1 MNSRLAEGTTVNG
14 LDRREFLGR
23 CAGLAWLSRQEPP
36 PPPIP
41 LDLPLLGRLK
51 ARSPAEISASP
62 LSVGFETL
70 DRQLFDPGKAYPRL
84 AGLGAKWAR
93 CQTGWGRTER
103 QKGIYDF
110 AWLDEVVDT
119 LRKAGI
125 QPWFNLGYGNRLYT
139 PHSPDDFAVGW
150 APLNDDEAR
159 AGWVRFA
166 GRIAEHFRGRVRHWE
181 IWNEPNITNFWK
193 PRKPSPEDYV
203 ELVRITAPEIRRR
216 IPDAVIVGGAF
227 AGMPTDYFRRCLE
240 AGMADFV
247 DRVSYHPYRPV
258 PEKGYEAEVRAWR
271 ALAEKHRP
279 GLRLWQGENG
289 CPSKKGGS
297 GALANLEWDELRQA
311 KWVLRRILADLAL
324 EIELTSYYHT
334 VDLVGYRL
342 ATGGPGKTN
351 YKGLL
356 RGEDYSPKPSYFA
369 YRCLAAIFDAE
380 ARRIDREVRLSR
392 DGEPQTAAFARRD
405 RPVYAWWVPADLLR
419 RFEAAP
425 TEVAVPEEGLAEP
438 VLVEPLS
445 SGVYGLPKARRSGGK
460 WIIPDLPLAD
470 WPLLLMDRSLAG

>member
-1 MNSRLAEGTTVNG
+1 MNLMN
-14 LDRREFLGR
+14 RREFLVRG
-23 CAGLAWLSRQEPP
+23 AVLARLLRQDPP
-36 PPPIP
+36 DPPIL
-41 LDLPLLGRLK
+41 LDLPRRGRLK
-51 ARSPAEISASP
+51 ARSPSEISASP

-70 DRQLFDPGKAYPRL
+70 DRRLFDPEKACPRL

-110 AWLDEVVDT
+110 AWLDAVVDA

-139 PHSPDDFAVGW
+139 PQSPDDFAVGW
-150 APLNDDEAR
+150 VPLNDDEAR
-159 AGWVRFA
+159 AGWGRFV

-193 PRKPSPEDYV
+193 PRRPSAEDYV
-203 ELVRITAPEIRRR
+203 ELIRITAPEIRRR

-271 ALAEKHRP
+271 ALAEKHKP

-297 GALANLEWDELRQA
+297 GALGNLEWDELRQA
-311 KWVLRRILADLAL
+311 KWVLRRILTDLAL

-342 ATGGPGKTN
+342 AAGGAGKTN

-356 RGEDYSPKPSYFA
+356 RGEDYSPKPAYFA
-369 YRCLAAIFDAE
+369 YRSLAAIFDAE
-380 ARRIDREVRLSR
+380 TRRIDQEIHLSAAEE
-392 DGEPQTAAFARRD
+392 GATAAFQRRG
-405 RPVYAWWVPADLLR
+405 RPIYAWWVPADLQKG
-419 RFEAAP
+419 FEAGR
-425 TEVAVPEEGLAEP
+425 TEVSVPEEGLDEP
-438 VLVEPLS
+438 VLVEPIS

-460 WIIPDLPLAD
+460 WTIPDLPLTD
-470 WPLLLMDRSLAG
+470 WPLLLMDRMLAG